1 MLGRLQHFRGA
12 YLLMIS
18 SALSFWVISFWWP
31 LGDYLKALNSTK
43 YADYKTYILVMVG
56 VYLCFALINLIVA
69 GLYATRISANLKL
82 LLAVI
87 PASILFLT
95 PFILTIPISQRFPNQ
110 NYFAVFQALY
120 RLFRFT
126 KPTTFAAAIII
137 SVVILAL
144 NFLAAVMVKRAGSV
158 DKVPAKLRTRYLG
171 YTAGVTFGLA
181 IFMVLTLISSNMR
194 NLDRQSCYD
203 YRDLEVPV
211 LDSELVS
218 FFNDVTLYGQQA
230 GTKDLSTAMQQF
242 AAYSR
247 QYDAALQSDVD
258 SAVLTQYQQ
267 QVAISKQIITDICS
281 EFGTD

>member
-1 MLGRLQHFRGA
+1 
-12 YLLMIS
+12 
-18 SALSFWVISFWWP
+18 
-31 LGDYLKALNSTK
+31 
-43 YADYKTYILVMVG
+43 
-56 VYLCFALINLIVA
+56 
-69 GLYATRISANLKL
+69 
-82 LLAVI
+82 
-87 PASILFLT
+87 
-95 PFILTIPISQRFPNQ
+95 
-110 NYFAVFQALY
+110 
-120 RLFRFT
+120 
-126 KPTTFAAAIII
+126 
-137 SVVILAL
+137 
-144 NFLAAVMVKRAGSV
+144 MVKRAGSV

-230 GTKDLSTAMQQF
+230 GTKELSTAMEQF